1 MRVTVNLNR
10 LSYFVAVVESGSFT
24 AAADRLGLAKA
35 AVSHQVAQLEKEL
48 GTTLLA
54 RTTRRL
60 SPTATGQRFYER
72 AALILRDAEEAVGAV
87 SAETDI
93 PSGTLTLTAPLDY
106 GAKVVTDAVATYLA
120 AYPGME
126 VDLRF
131 NDTVYDMIEKR
142 LDLAIRAGWLVDS
155 SERAKRVGTFE
166 QLLVAAPAY
175 AAKLGD
181 TLALDDLAK
190 ADWIANGAL
199 KAPLEWR
206 FTNRAGE
213 DRTIT
218 GTALVTADSTDAA
231 HCCALAGIGL
241 AVLPDYQVRADI
253 AEGRL
258 VRLLSQ
264 WSLPSGGIHVV
275 YPPSHFRPARVR
287 AFVEILQRK
296 EKERSRLAG

>member
-1 MRVTVNLNR
+1 MTVNLNR
-10 LSYFVAVVESGSFT
+10 LSHFVAVVESGSFT

-35 AVSHQVAQLEKEL
+35 AVSHQVAQLEREL
-48 GTTLLA
+48 GTTLLV

-72 AALILRDAEEAVGAV
+72 AALILRDAEEAVSAV
-87 SAETDI
+87 SAETEV

-106 GAKVVTDAVATYLA
+106 GAKVVTDAVAAYLA

-142 LDLAIRAGWLVDS
+142 LDLAIRAGWLIDS
-155 SERAKRVGTFE
+155 SERAKRIGTFE
-166 QLLVAAPAY
+166 QLLVTAPAY
-175 AAKLGD
+175 VAKRGEP
-181 TLALDDLAK
+181 ARPDDLAS

-206 FTNRAGE
+206 FANTAGDE
-213 DRTIT
+213 MTVT
-218 GTALVTADSTDAA
+218 GKALVTADSTDAA

-253 AEGRL
+253 AAGRL
-258 VRLLSQ
+258 TQLLPG

-287 AFVEILQRK
+287 AFVDILQRK
-296 EKERSRLAG
+296 ERERTRLAG

>member
-1 MRVTVNLNR
+1 MTVNLNR
-10 LSYFVAVVESGSFT
+10 LSHFVAVVKCGSFT
-24 AAADRLGLAKA
+24 AAAERLGLAKA

-48 GTTLLA
+48 GTTLLV

-72 AALILRDAEEAVGAV
+72 CALILRDADEAVGAV
-87 SAETDI
+87 SAETEI

-106 GAKVVTDAVATYLA
+106 GAKVVTNAVAAYLA
-120 AYPGME
+120 AYPAMRVE
-126 VDLRF
+126 LSF
-131 NDTVYDMIEKR
+131 NDTVLDMIENR

-155 SERAKRVGTFE
+155 SERAKRIGTF
-166 QLLVAAPAY
+166 QQHLVAAPAY

-181 TLALDDLAK
+181 ITHPNQLME

-199 KAPLEWR
+199 KAPLEWT
-206 FTNRAGE
+206 FTHASGNGAAIHGK
-213 DRTIT
+213 
-218 GTALVTADSTDAA
+218 ALVTADSTDSA
-231 HCCALAGIGL
+231 HCCAVAGIGL
-241 AVLPDYQVRADI
+241 AVLPDYQVRTDI

-258 VRLLSQ
+258 VRLLSD

-287 AFVEILQRK
+287 AFVEILQRM
-296 EKERSRLAG
+296 EKERGRLAG